1 MVHDDSA
8 ASASASPGGGGV
20 GGGSGR
26 GRGRKGAAAAA
37 GARES
42 RQLSERI
49 EVLTQM
55 LLAADALHKQR

>member
-26 GRGRKGAAAAA
+26 GRGRKAAAAA